1 MNKTPVISFITICY
15 NGFKDTCELID
26 SLQATIHSV
35 DYEIIVVDNASRQN
49 EAEKIEKRYPSV
61 LTIRSLTNRGFSGGN
76 NLGINIAKGKY
87 LFLINNDTYMEADG
101 LPSRYYITQ

>member
-49 EAEKIEKRYPSV
+49 EAEKIEKRYPSKFNKSR
-61 LTIRSLTNRGFSGGN
+61 LLRRQQPGN
-76 NLGINIAKGKY
+76 QY
-87 LFLINNDTYMEADG
+87 
-101 LPSRYYITQ
+101 R